1 MISFKNSTF
10 YIYPIGEIKKLKH
23 AKHKIIVYKKY
34 LKGLDK
40 IENYNKLR
48 ILYWMD
54 KLNDSDREIL
64 SVYPH
69 NNKNNIKRGVFSTH
83 SPVRPNPIGVSTVNL
98 INRENNILIVKG
110 LDALDNSPLIDIKSN

>member
-1 MISFKNSTF
+1 
-10 YIYPIGEIKKLKH
+10 
-23 AKHKIIVYKKY
+23 

-54 KLNDSDREIL
+54 RLADSDREIL
-64 SVYPH
+64 KVHPQ
-69 NNKNNIKRGVFSTH
+69 NNKKNIKRGVFSTH

-98 INRENNILIVKG
+98 IKRENNILIVKG
-110 LDALDNSPLIDIKSN
+110 LDALNNSPLIDIKSN